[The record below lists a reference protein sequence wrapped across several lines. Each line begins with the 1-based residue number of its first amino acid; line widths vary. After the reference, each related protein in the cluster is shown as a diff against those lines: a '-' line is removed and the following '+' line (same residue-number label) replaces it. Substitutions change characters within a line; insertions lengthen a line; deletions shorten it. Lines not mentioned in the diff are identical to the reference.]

1 MSTMRPR
8 AARIR
13 AAGRGAVRTVTAGA
27 DPDRYFRWRRD
38 RDGDPFEV
46 RFPGFAPILFTG
58 HPEGARDIFRAPVDL
73 VEPPTPNPIAPM
85 VGDSSLIL
93 ISGERHRRERKLLT
107 PPLHGERMRAY
118 GEIIRDSTLDEIA
131 DWTPGR
137 TVDSRA
143 ALRAITLRVILEAV
157 FGVSD
162 ADRSAAYT
170 RVVADFLAAY
180 TGPLMLVP
188 LLRHGMFGRAPWD
201 RFVRARDEFDALLT
215 EDIARRR
222 ARPEDGRPD
231 ILNMLLTATYD
242 DGSRMDDAELREE
255 LRTLLVAGHETTATS
270 VCWALFHLHR
280 HPDVRARVMAEVRNL
295 GSTATPEQ
303 LARLPY
309 LTAVCNETL
318 RLHPPV
324 PIVLRRLTGPL
335 HVRGVPVAPGATVGI
350 ALPLLH
356 SHPGVWERPDRF
368 DPGRFVG
375 RRYSPF
381 EFAPFGGAHRR
392 CIGSA
397 LADYEMPIVLA
408 TILSR
413 VRLALPERD
422 RRRRPPVSV
431 PHNIA
436 TGPRRPI
443 MLDVL
448 GPRHAQDRSVRRP
461 VPRGTAPC

>member
-1 MSTMRPR
+1 MSTMLPR
-8 AARIR
+8 ASQLR
-13 AAGRGAVRTVTAGA
+13 AAGRGAVRTLTAGA

-46 RFPGFAPILFTG
+46 RFPGFTPILFTG

-73 VEPPTPNPIAPM
+73 VEPPTPNPIAPL
-85 VGDSSLIL
+85 VGDASLIL

-107 PPLHGERMRAY
+107 PPFHGQRMRAY

-137 TVDSRA
+137 TVDSRS

-157 FGVSD
+157 FGLTGTERP
-162 ADRSAAYT
+162 AEYI

-188 LLRHGMFGRAPWD
+188 PLRRGVFGHAPWD

-215 EDIARRR
+215 EDIERRR
-222 ARPEDGRPD
+222 AEPEDGRVD
-231 ILNMLLTATYD
+231 ILSMLLAATYE
-242 DGSRMDDAELREE
+242 DGSRIDDGELREE

-280 HPDVRARVMAEVRNL
+280 HPEVRERVIAEVRDL
-295 GSTATPEQ
+295 GATAAPED

-309 LTAVCNETL
+309 LDAVCHETL

-335 HVRGVPVAPGATVGI
+335 HVRGVPVAAGATVGI

-356 SHPGVWERPDRF
+356 SHPDVWERPDRF
-368 DPGRFVG
+368 DPERFVG

-381 EFAPFGGAHRR
+381 EFAPYGGAHRR
-392 CIGSA
+392 CIGFA
-397 LADYEMPIVLA
+397 LAEYEMPIVLA

-413 VRLALPERD
+413 VRLALPERAL
-422 RRRRPPVSV
+422 RRPPPVSV

-443 MLDVL
+443 MFEVL
-448 GPRHAQDRSVRRP
+448 GPRHQDDRSDGSS
-461 VPRGTAPC
+461 VPHGPG